1 MQGLLPHIR
10 ACSHTSQ
17 WCLLLII
24 NKSEACMTQSRYRR
38 KPERRKTL
46 LISKNFISRVDFFA
60 EEETRTE
67 RIFDDFSVV
76 GVSAN
81 LRVRPRVTE
90 WRAHFLGLWP
100 FGLNISGER
109 MKQETEGE
117 TKNDKNGQLR
127 RILRLVSLQV
137 SRTRSSRMQ
146 ESVVC
151 KALYCFVG
159 WQTWKKI
166 SPIIMCQKTA
176 NSQVWK
182 KIMRIYDTEYK
193 WSWCC

>member
-1 MQGLLPHIR
+1 
-10 ACSHTSQ
+10 
-17 WCLLLII
+17 
-24 NKSEACMTQSRYRR
+24 MTQSRYRR

-60 EEETRTE
+60 EEETWTE

-81 LRVRPRVTE
+81 LRSPPSDGVKGPFPRFMT
-90 WRAHFLGLWP
+90 LWP
-100 FGLNISGER
+100 KYIGGADETRNRRGNKER
-109 MKQETEGE
+109 QKRTIETDFKARFS
-117 TKNDKNGQLR
+117 TS
-127 RILRLVSLQV
+127 VSYEEY
-137 SRTRSSRMQ
+137 RRMQ

-166 SPIIMCQKTA
+166 SAIIMCQKTA

-193 WSWCC
+193 WSCCC